1 MEILIDSLS
10 SIFLDLSESSF
21 VSIHLHQISRNLLS
35 RELTRRLGV
44 SSGEFGVSKVML
56 MLERPLKIIL
66 RAI

>member
-10 SIFLDLSESSF
+10 SNSLDLSESSF
-21 VSIHLHQISRNLLS
+21 VSIHLHQISPNLLS

-44 SSGEFGVSKVML
+44 SSGKFDVSKVML

>member
-10 SIFLDLSESSF
+10 SIFLDLSDSSF
-21 VSIHLHQISRNLLS
+21 VSIHLHQISPNLLS

-44 SSGEFGVSKVML
+44 SSGKFGVSKVML